1 MYHPWRAFR
10 RLHEWTLHLA
20 KLPTGTWAETH
31 WPSLT
36 VTIDSRLL
44 QAERRSAI
52 AHELVHIERGPVP
65 TDPVLAA
72 REEAAVE
79 QETARRLIPLD
90 RLVDALA
97 WAHNIEEAAD
107 ELWVDVETLRVR
119 LDHLHPSEKHHLRE
133 RLCDDH
139 PTDRA

>member
-10 RLHEWTLHLA
+10 RLADWTLTLRR
-20 KLPTGTWAETH
+20 LPLTGPAVELHWATR
-31 WPSLT
+31 
-36 VTIDSRLL
+36 TIHMDKRLL

-65 TDPVLAA
+65 RDPWLAA
-72 REEAAVE
+72 REELAVE

-90 RLVDALA
+90 RLVDALV
-97 WAHNIEEAAD
+97 WAHDLYEAAD

-119 LDHLHPSEKHHLRE
+119 LDHLHPAEKAVLKE
-133 RLCDDH
+133 RL
-139 PTDRA
+139 DRD